1 MLSLNARLLV
11 AASLVLAAFL
21 GLTGLTL
28 DRAFRNSALAAVQE
42 RLQTQIYALLAAAEL
57 GSSSQLTLPETLPEA
72 RFSTPGSGL
81 YAQVVRDDGVL
92 IWRSHSMLGV
102 NIPFPLVEAPGVPE
116 FLEANASDRSPVFVL
131 GFAVDW
137 ELDQKALRRYSF
149 FVAESRDAFDAQVG
163 RFRRSLWGWL
173 MAAAL
178 VLLAV
183 QGAILRWGL
192 APLRQVA
199 REINEIES
207 GHRAQL
213 EATYPREL
221 RSLTTNLNA
230 LIESSNRHLKRYRNA
245 LGDLAH
251 SLKTPLAV
259 MQSTIETEASTE
271 ELRGTFSEQL
281 ERLRRTVEYQLQR
294 AVASGRTALM
304 APISVQSVAEKL
316 VETFQKVYA
325 ETPKSFELW
334 LDGAVQFYGDEGDL
348 MEILGNL
355 IDNACKCS
363 RQRVRISGYV
373 MPERS
378 ARRSA
383 VVLAVEDDGPGIP
396 VEKRAAVLER
406 GVRGESGSAGQGIGL
421 AVVRDLVVD
430 VYGGSLN
437 FETSSL
443 GGARVEAMIQF

>member
-1 MLSLNARLLV
+1 
-11 AASLVLAAFL
+11 
-21 GLTGLTL
+21 
-28 DRAFRNSALAAVQE
+28 
-42 RLQTQIYALLAAAEL
+42 
-57 GSSSQLTLPETLPEA
+57 
-72 RFSTPGSGL
+72 
-81 YAQVVRDDGVL
+81 
-92 IWRSHSMLGV
+92 
-102 NIPFPLVEAPGVPE
+102 
-116 FLEANASDRSPVFVL
+116 
-131 GFAVDW
+131 
-137 ELDQKALRRYSF
+137 
-149 FVAESRDAFDAQVG
+149 
-163 RFRRSLWGWL
+163 

-207 GHRAQL
+207 GRRAQL

-245 LGDLAH
+245 LEDLAH

-259 MQSTIETEASTE
+259 MQSTIETEASIE
-271 ELRGTFSEQL
+271 ELRGTFSKQL

-316 VETFQKVYA
+316 VESFQKVYA
-325 ETPKSFELW
+325 ETPRSFELW

-396 VEKRAAVLER
+396 VEERAAVLER